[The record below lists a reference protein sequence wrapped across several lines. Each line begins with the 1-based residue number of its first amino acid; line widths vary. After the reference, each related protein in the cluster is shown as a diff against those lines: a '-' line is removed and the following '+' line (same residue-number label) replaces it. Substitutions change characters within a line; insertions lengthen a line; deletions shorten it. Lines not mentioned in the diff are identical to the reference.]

1 MGYPSSGHLPKPGD
15 IILRR
20 MNGAST
26 RYTLGTSGGAAQI
39 ACTTLQEAIAG
50 ADRFARSQH
59 VDVWQTDDGR
69 VFTRIIEWRQV
80 STV

>member
-1 MGYPSSGHLPKPGD
+1 
-15 IILRR
+15 
-20 MNGAST
+20 MNGAAR
-26 RYTLGTSGGAAQI
+26 RYSLSTSGGAAQI
-39 ACTTLQEAIAG
+39 ACITLQEAIAG

-69 VFTRIIEWRQV
+69 VFTRIIEWRQA

>member
-1 MGYPSSGHLPKPGD
+1 MGYPSSGHLPKSGD

-20 MNGAST
+20 MNDASR
-26 RYTLGTSGGAAQI
+26 RYTLSTSDGAAQI